1 MNKIEVQQTGGFPL
15 ETDSLEFMQSCWTVL
30 GALGYIAG
38 NTVILQGCVEV
49 SGNVT
54 AGYLYINGEVVR
66 FDGGA
71 IGSAIRIQE
80 TPITRIFQDGTEKVV
95 FKERKAVFGTPG
107 LAWSQFKRPKTTV
120 NLTTLINELQPKAV
134 PVGAIMMWAGAIGDI
149 PTGWKLCDGNNGTPD
164 LRSKFIVGY
173 NDSDSDYNAIGKT
186 GGTKTVTLTEGQM
199 PKHSHDASSAGGH
212 SHTYPDSY
220 YIETGSELNGKTK
233 VPGTSQES
241 LPGSYAGSAGTDVNN
256 NAILYRTRNTSSS
269 PNHTH
274 TISEKGNN
282 EAHENRPPYYTLA
295 FIQFKNA

>member
-1 MNKIEVQQTGGFPL
+1 MNKIEVQQTGGFPMA
-15 ETDSLEFMQSCWTVL
+15 TDTLDFMQSCWSAAN
-30 GALGYIAG
+30 ALGYISG
-38 NTVILQGCVEV
+38 NSVILQGCVEV
-49 SGNVT
+49 SGNVS
-54 AGYLYINGEVVR
+54 AGWLFFNGEIFR
-66 FDGGA
+66 FEGGA
-71 IGSAIRIQE
+71 LGTYIRMIE
-80 TPITRIFQDGTEKVV
+80 TPITRIFQDGIEKVV
-95 FKERKAVFGTPG
+95 YIERKAVFGSPG
-107 LAWSQFKRPKTTV
+107 IPWSVFQRPKSNYDLTV
-120 NLTTLINELQPKAV
+120 NLQQITPKVV
-134 PVGAIMMWAGAIGDI
+134 PVGAIMMWAGSIGSI
-149 PTGWKLCDGNNGTPD
+149 PTGWKLCDGSNGTPD
-164 LRSKFIVGY
+164 LRSRFIVGY
-173 NDSDSDYNAIGKT
+173 NDADSDYNAIGKT
-186 GGTKTVTLTEGQM
+186 GGAKTVTLTEGQM
-199 PKHSHDASSAGGH
+199 PKHSHDAASAGGH

>member
-1 MNKIEVQQTGGFPL
+1 MNKISVQQTGGFPL

-107 LAWSQFKRPKTTV
+107 LAWSQFKRPETTV
-120 NLTTLINELQPKAV
+120 NLTTLVNELQRKSI
-134 PVGAIMMWAGAIGDI
+134 PVGGIIMYSGAFEDI
-149 PTGWKLCDGNNGTPD
+149 PPDFKLCDGTNGTPD
-164 LRSKFIVGY
+164 LRSTFIAGY
-173 NDSDSDYNAIGKT
+173 NESDPDHNEIGKT
-186 GGTKTVTLTEGQM
+186 GGSKTVILTEAQM
-199 PKHSHDASSAGGH
+199 PKHTHETSQEGGH
-212 SHTYPDSY
+212 SHTYADSY
-220 YIETGSELNGKTK
+220 YIETASELSGKPK
-233 VPGTSQES
+233 VPGTSQET
-241 LPGSYAGSAGTDVNN
+241 LPGSYAGSDRTDVNN
-256 NAILYRTRNTSSS
+256 DAILYRTRNTSASA
-269 PNHTH
+269 NHTH
-274 TISEKGNN
+274 TLSEKGNN
-282 EAHENRPPYYTLA
+282 QPHENRPPYYTLA
-295 FIQFKNA
+295 FIQLKNA

>member
-1 MNKIEVQQTGGFPL
+1 MNKADIQQTGGFPM
-15 ETDSLEFMQSCWTVL
+15 ETDTLDFLQTAYELFNQF
-30 GALGYIAG
+30 GYIAG
-38 NTVILQGCVEV
+38 NSVILSGCVEAG
-49 SGNVT
+49 GNVSN
-54 AGYLYINGEVVR
+54 GVVFFNGEILPFEGGTVGTFVRVV
-66 FDGGA
+66 
-71 IGSAIRIQE
+71 E
-80 TPITRIFQDGTEKVV
+80 TTETRQFENGQTKIVYKH
-95 FKERKAVFGTPG
+95 RKAVFGSPG
-107 LAWSQFKRPKTTV
+107 VPWVVFQRPKSTYE
-120 NLTTLINELQPKAV
+120 LTIALQQLTQRAV
-134 PVGAIMMWAGAIGDI
+134 PVGAIMMWAGSIGSI
-149 PTGWKLCDGNNGTPD
+149 PTGWKLCDGSNGTPD
-164 LRSKFIVGY
+164 LRSRFIVGY
-173 NDSDSDYNAIGKT
+173 NDADSDYNAIGKT
-186 GGTKTVTLTEGQM
+186 GGAKTVTLTEGQM
-199 PKHSHDASSAGGH
+199 PKHSHDAASAGGH